1 MSSENEKSVDVPSEE
16 IKDESRDASPQPQE
30 STSSEAQTPAE
41 ADKFMKFTKKA
52 TTGAEKVIG
61 SGYSKVRN
69 VLGKVN
75 FDPLKSIS
83 LIDRIIDWAKKTF
96 PPETFEAL
104 SDWFAKYGHGGLI
117 CAQLLAVVYFTLVAV
132 VTRHWTLIFV
142 GIGYGVLL
150 ALVQYTA
157 DKFLSAGDTLIK
169 SSPSRLSS
177 EAFLNCLALVAEALG
192 IVVLIKAIAAWSLTQ
207 IIIAVGIWAVCDAIA
222 YIALNPSLANIKIH
236 KKTAAGEEAIG
247 ILSFVVKAVVRIVPF
262 AFGVGAIVGSF
273 ALLTA
278 SLAILFKGAD
288 GIASTN
294 PVHFVLVC
302 ACLPFASYILF
313 TVYHLI
319 IDVLRAILVIPGK
332 LDKLTPRGE

>member
-41 ADKFMKFTKKA
+41 DDKFMKFTKKA
-52 TTGAEKVIG
+52 ATGAEKVIG
-61 SGYSKVRN
+61 SGYSKAKN

-75 FDPLKSIS
+75 FDPLKTVG
-83 LIDRIIDWAKKTF
+83 LIDRILAWAKKTL
-96 PPETFEAL
+96 PPEKFETL
-104 SDWFAKYGHGGLI
+104 SGWFAKYGHVGLV
-117 CAQLLAVVYFTLVAV
+117 CAQILTVLYWTIVAIGNRSWIWFFLGLGYAILLVIL
-132 VTRHWTLIFV
+132 
-142 GIGYGVLL
+142 
-150 ALVQYTA
+150 QYTA

-177 EAFLNCLALVAEALG
+177 EAFLNCLAL
-192 IVVLIKAIAAWSLTQ
+192 
-207 IIIAVGIWAVCDAIA
+207 IAVAAGVGAIVMGIMTRSWVQFTEGLGFSAICISIA
-222 YIALNPSLANIKIH
+222 YIALNPSLANIKVS
-236 KKTAAGEEAIG
+236 KETAAGEEAIG

-262 AFGVGAIVGSF
+262 AFGLGSIVGSF
-273 ALLTA
+273 ALL
-278 SLAILFKGAD
+278 LATFGALKGSD
-288 GIASTN
+288 GVSGN
-294 PVHFVLVC
+294 PMDLVIVC

-319 IDVLRAILVIPGK
+319 IDILRAILVIPGK